1 MNKKTLSLIVFI
13 LLSLIWSSTWLFIK
27 LGLESM
33 PPFYSAGWRFL
44 IAALI
49 LFLYSRHL
57 KIPFPRD
64 ARSHRFLFLF
74 GLSIFTIS
82 YGLVYWGEQ
91 YLSSGLTSVLF
102 SVMPFYTAGLTQVI
116 LPEEKLTPRKALGIL
131 LGFIGLLF
139 IFNDQIVWN
148 NGPLATAALI
158 AILVSPAF
166 SALGTIQGKKAAGDY
181 HPVMLNTLPLLYAAG
196 SFFLLHLILEPP
208 VTPGLPLM
216 GYVSLAYLAVVGTAL
231 AFVLYFWMLGHTS
244 ALLMS
249 SITFITPPLALFWGW
264 LILGEPITVKL
275 ILGMVVIFGGIY
287 LVRD

>member
-1 MNKKTLSLIVFI
+1 MNRKTLSLIVFI

-44 IAALI
+44 VAAFV
-49 LFLYSRHL
+49 LFAYGRYLN
-57 KIPFPRD
+57 IPFPRD
-64 ARSHRFLFLF
+64 GHSHRFLFLF

-102 SVMPFYTAGLTQVI
+102 SVMPFYTAGMTQII
-116 LPEEKLTPRKALGIL
+116 LPEEKLTWRKAAGLL
-131 LGFIGLLF
+131 LGFAGLFF
-139 IFNDQIVWN
+139 IFSDQLAWN
-148 NGPLATAALI
+148 SGPMAAAALI
-158 AILVSPAF
+158 AILISPAF

-181 HPVMLNTLPLLYAAG
+181 HPVMLNALPLLYAAI
-196 SFFLLHLILEPP
+196 SFFMLHLLLEEAPAAALP
-208 VTPGLPLM
+208 VM
-216 GYVSLAYLAVVGTAL
+216 GYISLLYLAFIGTAL

-249 SITFITPPLALFWGW
+249 SITFVTPPLALFWGW
-264 LILGEPITVKL
+264 LILGEPVTLKL
-275 ILGMVVIFGGIY
+275 IMGMVVIFGGIY